1 MKDIRHLVISLAA
14 AALLSLG
21 PGATPVQAAS
31 EKTVSKSEIKR
42 AQQLH
47 VQITQTMGVYPDPAV
62 NDYVQQLG
70 LKMAAV
76 SDMPGLEWYFT
87 VLDTNDIN
95 AFTTGGGYVYVSRG
109 LMAYLD
115 SEAELAAVLG
125 HEIGH
130 VTAKHQSRQQAQ
142 GALAN
147 VASVAAAILTRQPAL
162 GDLTGVAGTAIV
174 RGYGRDMELE
184 ADEIGAR
191 YLARAGYDPE
201 AMIRV
206 VATLKVQEQFEKDR
220 ARAEGREPR
229 VYHGVFSTHPD
240 NDTRLK
246 EVIAAAGVA
255 KATTTAGGSEDQR
268 ERYLHAVNGLA
279 FGSSRGQGMVR
290 DNRFYHANYQF
301 TMAFPQDW
309 HVDNNA
315 NELVAVSPDKHNYLQ
330 LTAQAPPPGVTGP
343 REFARRALGNRRLD
357 RAEELEINGLD
368 AYTAIIRGDD
378 SPYGKGANV
387 RYVIISFNNLM
398 WVIRGASRSDDP
410 YPAGDVLFL
419 STAKTFRQM
428 RSNEFRLAE
437 PYRLRIVKVPED
449 TTMEYIASRSPLPKY
464 ALEEHR
470 LINGLYPDG
479 EPKAG
484 EYIKFVR

>member
-1 MKDIRHLVISLAA
+1 MADIRHLGFSVTA
-14 AALLSLG
+14 AALLALG
-21 PGATPVQAAS
+21 LAGMPVQAAS
-31 EKTVSKSEIKR
+31 DKTVSKSEIKR

-47 VQITQTMGVYPDPAV
+47 VQITQSQGVYPDPAV

-130 VTAKHQSRQQAQ
+130 VTAKHQSRQQTQ
-142 GALAN
+142 GTLAN
-147 VASVAAAILTRQPAL
+147 VASAAAMILTRQPAL
-162 GDLTGVAGTAIV
+162 GDLTSVAGTAIV

-206 VATLKVQEQFEKDR
+206 VATLKEQEQFEKDR

-229 VYHGVFSTHPD
+229 IYHGVFATHPD
-240 NDTRLK
+240 NDSRLK

-255 KATTTAGGSEDQR
+255 KTTATGEAENR
-268 ERYLHAVNGLA
+268 ERYLHAINGLA

-290 DNRFYHANYQF
+290 DNRFYHANFQF

-309 HVDNNA
+309 LVDNNA

-330 LTAQAPPPGVTGP
+330 LTAQGPPPGVTSP
-343 REFARRALGNRRLD
+343 RDFARRALGDRRLD

-368 AYTAIIRGDD
+368 AYTAIVRGDD

-387 RYVIISFNNLM
+387 RYVFISFNNLM
-398 WVIRGASRSDDP
+398 WIIRGASRSDDP
-410 YPAGDVLFL
+410 FPAGDVLFM
-419 STAKTFRQM
+419 SAAKTFRQL

-437 PYRLRIVKVPED
+437 PYRIRIVKVPDD
-449 TTMEYIASRSPLPKY
+449 TTMEYVASRSPLPKY
-464 ALEEHR
+464 SLEEHR

-479 EPKAG
+479 EPTAG
-484 EYIKFVR
+484 EYIKFIR